1 MIKKS
6 SCLVVFDKSTIFT
19 VIFNIPNT
27 IKTNSL

>member
-1 MIKKS
+1 MIKKA
-6 SCLVVFDKSTIFT
+6 SCLVNFEKKAIFA